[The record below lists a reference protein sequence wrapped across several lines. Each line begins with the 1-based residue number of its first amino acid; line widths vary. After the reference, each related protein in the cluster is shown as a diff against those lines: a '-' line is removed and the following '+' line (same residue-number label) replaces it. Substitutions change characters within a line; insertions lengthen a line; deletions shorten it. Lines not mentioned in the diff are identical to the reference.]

1 MKTVQYPVW
10 VKGTISS
17 ELKSEDV
24 YIVDGTSNITMGY
37 SLNATHVKNYE

>member
-10 VKGTISS
+10 VEGTIFS

-37 SLNATHVKNYE
+37 SLNATHVKYYE